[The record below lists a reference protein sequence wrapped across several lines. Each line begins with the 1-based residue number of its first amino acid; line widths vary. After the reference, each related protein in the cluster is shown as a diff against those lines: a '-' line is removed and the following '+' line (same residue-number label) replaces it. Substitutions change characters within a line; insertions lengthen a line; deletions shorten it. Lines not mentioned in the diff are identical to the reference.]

1 MKTLQIQITD
11 KEYLKYNFQ
20 EKKELTFADLEELIS
35 VEYAKKALLKCNKI
49 AKQNGLSKMT
59 MEEINAEINAV
70 RDPKNNTGH

>member
-35 VEYAKKALLKCNKI
+35 VEYAKKALLKCK
-49 AKQNGLSKMT
+49 
-59 MEEINAEINAV
+59 
-70 RDPKNNTGH
+70 R